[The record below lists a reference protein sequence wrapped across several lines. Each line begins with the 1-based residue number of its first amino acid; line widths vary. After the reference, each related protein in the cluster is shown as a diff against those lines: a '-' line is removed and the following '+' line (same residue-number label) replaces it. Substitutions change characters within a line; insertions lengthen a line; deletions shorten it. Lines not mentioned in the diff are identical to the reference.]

1 MLVMN
6 YYIMNIVNMNINIT
20 HNNILNYKPTSIT
33 HKCYIC
39 DSVFIHNFIKAYKWL
54 VINQLIVNK

>member
-20 HNNILNYKPTSIT
+20 HNNILNFKPTSIT

-39 DSVFIHNFIKAYKWL
+39 DSVFIHNFIKAYK
-54 VINQLIVNK
+54 

>member
-20 HNNILNYKPTSIT
+20 HNILNYKPTS
-33 HKCYIC
+33 H
-39 DSVFIHNFIKAYKWL
+39 
-54 VINQLIVNK
+54 

>member
-20 HNNILNYKPTSIT
+20 HNNILNYKPTS
-33 HKCYIC
+33 H
-39 DSVFIHNFIKAYKWL
+39 
-54 VINQLIVNK
+54 